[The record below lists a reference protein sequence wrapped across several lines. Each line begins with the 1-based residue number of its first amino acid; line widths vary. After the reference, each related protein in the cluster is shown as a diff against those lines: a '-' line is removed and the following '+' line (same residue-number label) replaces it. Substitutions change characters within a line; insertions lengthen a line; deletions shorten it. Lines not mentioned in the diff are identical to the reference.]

1 VTTPTPPDGSALR
14 DPRQAPPFLPPP
26 AEIRPAASWPGK
38 RKRLAPWHIAVLAMG
53 VPVIAFFTCI
63 GAYTFTTHV
72 FRAAGPAAATTRAA
86 QDPKAHDPKAHD
98 PEPSRPAYDLAGFQ
112 AVIKG
117 PEEHAFVS
125 ALSRLRAD
133 DRTYNFAAAVSDAPS
148 LVSAAS
154 AWLAVLGP
162 ANPPPAWQGEKV
174 AYMRAAILAWRA
186 AKATQGGLTSANLGL
201 LQKGQALTAQAQAA
215 LARAPVNAPR
225 GS

>member
-14 DPRQAPPFLPPP
+14 NPRQAPPFLPPP
-26 AEIRPAASWPGK
+26 AEIRAAASWPAK
-38 RKRLAPWHIAVLAMG
+38 RKKLAPWHIAVLAMG

-72 FRAAGPAAATTRAA
+72 FRAAGVAAATDRAA
-86 QDPKAHDPKAHD
+86 PDPKAHD

-117 PEEHAFVS
+117 GEEQAFVS
-125 ALSRLRAD
+125 ALGRLRAD
-133 DRTYNFAAAVSDAPS
+133 DRMYNFAAAVSDAPG
-148 LVSAAS
+148 LVSAAN
-154 AWLAVLGP
+154 AWLAALGP

-174 AYMRAAILAWRA
+174 AYIRAAILARRA
-186 AKATQGGLTSANLGL
+186 AKATEGGLTSANLGL

-215 LARAPVNAPR
+215 LARAPGNAPR